1 MKLLTKLSALS
12 LLVNTSV
19 QASGYT
25 YLSGVSHKLN
35 VPEHILTYCLVIC
48 GILILGMVYKSKV
61 ATLGKEQLII
71 PDDGITIRNI
81 FEFTGGSIFDLVKNV
96 VGDDQAKKY
105 FPFAISIFLLV
116 LLNNMIGLIPGFV
129 PATTNMN
136 TTLAL
141 GLFSFLYYNY
151 QGIASVG
158 IVAHIK
164 HLMGPVLW
172 LAPLIF
178 IIEIIS
184 HVIRPL
190 TLALRLRFNIEGDH
204 LVLST
209 FTELTSI
216 IIPTIFLFLGTF
228 ISFIQ
233 AFVFTILSLVYVKLS
248 IESHDQ
254 DDH

>member
-1 MKLLTKLSALS
+1 MNLLALS
-12 LLVNTSV
+12 CLLLAGIAH
-19 QASGYT
+19 ASGYT
-25 YLSGVSHKLN
+25 HLSGLAHTLHI
-35 VPEHILTYCLVIC
+35 PEHVLMYSLVIC
-48 GILILGMVYKSKV
+48 GILLLGFTYKRKV
-61 ATLGKEQLII
+61 ATLGKADLVI
-71 PDDGITIRNI
+71 PDESVTVRNV
-81 FEFTGGSIFDLVKNV
+81 FELTGSSIFDLVKNV
-96 VGDDQAKKY
+96 VGDNHAKEY
-105 FPFAISIFLLV
+105 FPMAISIFLLI
-116 LLNNMIGLIPGFV
+116 LINNMIGLIPGFM
-129 PATTNMN
+129 PATSNMN

-141 GLFSFLYYNY
+141 GLFAFLYYNFH
-151 QGIASVG
+151 GIVKVG
-158 IVAHIK
+158 LVAHIK

-190 TLALRLRFNIEGDH
+190 TLALRLRFNMEGDH
-204 LVLST
+204 MVLAA
-209 FTELTSI
+209 FTDLTYVVV
-216 IIPTIFLFLGTF
+216 PVIFLFLGTF